1 MCGHRRKAEP
11 FILTIGMTVPAAS
24 RDMVANKARELLRLL
39 EEQLESDSVL
49 WIEDID
55 DFSDSDKLVYYTE
68 ATHGRKGGDFK
79 K

>member
-1 MCGHRRKAEP
+1 
-11 FILTIGMTVPAAS
+11 
-24 RDMVANKARELLRLL
+24 MVANKARELLRLL